1 MAGDLEMN
9 NFDQEL
15 LNEGRGYLINAIL
28 AYGEGFQVLAPAQIN
43 EELMETLNDG
53 ISAIEALM
61 PVLISMWEMS
71 NKLTGQEMSFIEF
84 LQEVAERKF
93 GGDAG

>member
-15 LNEGRGYLINAIL
+15 LDEGRRYLINALL
-28 AYGEGFQVLAPAQIN
+28 AYGEGFKVLAPAQIN
-43 EELMETLNDG
+43 EELMETLNDE

-61 PVLISMWEMS
+61 PVLIAMWEMS

-84 LQEVAERKF
+84 LQEVAEKKF